1 MILCHR
7 VSKTK
12 SAVSADQ
19 IKRLDSLLSRIEE
32 VLGHRDRRKPMR
44 SYCTGLL
51 LAGERKSVEPM
62 AAKLEPG
69 NVRQKHQS
77 LHHFVADS
85 PWNDQAVLDVCV
97 EEVLGAMKHKVGAW
111 IIDDTGNPKKGKH
124 SVGVARQ
131 WCGVLDKEENCQV
144 AVSLSLANEHASL
157 PVAYHRA
164 RAN

>member
-19 IKRLDSLLSRIEE
+19 IKRLDYLLSRIEE

-85 PWNDQAVLDVCV
+85 PWND
-97 EEVLGAMKHKVGAW
+97 
-111 IIDDTGNPKKGKH
+111 
-124 SVGVARQ
+124 
-131 WCGVLDKEENCQV
+131 
-144 AVSLSLANEHASL
+144 
-157 PVAYHRA
+157 
-164 RAN
+164 